1 MLTAMSLKPLGLSSL
16 YGLWLVLFSRLPSC
30 FPEDLASPACL
41 ALQEKHLALLLL
53 NWNLKYSNA
62 QTLLQKSGDFLFSE
76 MKGLSHSWPVE
87 ASKQVSKADR
97 SWHLRSQ
104 FFFPASLRPECRLLA
119 CPSCHQTN
127 LPSCILPCMYVLDAC
142 HCKLIHCCET
152 VIQLS
157 D

>member
-104 FFFPASLRPECRLLA
+104 FFFRLLCGRNVGCWLVLLVIKRTCLLA
-119 CPSCHQTN
+119 SF
-127 LPSCILPCMYVLDAC
+127 LVCMCSTLA
-142 HCKLIHCCET
+142 IA
-152 VIQLS
+152 S
-157 D
+157 